1 MEQITVFFKDLLL
14 RLKSKSPKFFNVL
27 KIIFTGIVAVLG
39 LMVYLNTAYS
49 FGWDKIIL
57 IGTMTVTD
65 LLTDLIFVFGGMFTV
80 TFLAISDKSVNRK
93 SLKLKDVEK

>member
-1 MEQITVFFKDLLL
+1 MEQITAFLKDLLL

-27 KIIFTGIVAVLG
+27 KIIFTGIVAVLA
-39 LMVYLNTAYS
+39 LIIYLNTAYS

-65 LLTDLIFVFGGMFTV
+65 LLSDLIFLFGGMFTV
-80 TFLAISDKSVNRK
+80 TFLAISDKSVNSRN
-93 SLKLKDVEK
+93 LKIKDSEK